1 MRTNKRIIITIT
13 HRLDY
18 VHILQKNLAKQRD
31 SYDEWH
37 LWVNTADESVLEEL
51 QKIDAHIIKPDIF
64 KPEDGLHN
72 LYHFYQIDSM
82 NHDTDYLKLD
92 DDIIWFE
99 PNFIDKI
106 FNYREFYR
114 NKYFLLF
121 SNTINN
127 AIISNIQMRLGNF
140 LWNNHTFY
148 NYLDPVGWASPLF
161 AEELH
166 KKLLQHINDNTY
178 NLWHFN
184 KWVLDWRE
192 MVSINS
198 ICWSGEDFSK
208 VIPYMQ
214 GVDEFWI
221 NTYGPS
227 MTNKNSV
234 ILGDI
239 LCSHYAFHPQKQY
252 LDQTDILDQYKKL
265 ADSV

>member
-1 MRTNKRIIITIT
+1 MDKRKRVIITIT
-13 HRLDY
+13 HRLDTI
-18 VHILQKNLAKQRD
+18 HILEKYLIKQRQN
-31 SYDEWH
+31 YDEWH
-37 LWVNTADESVLEEL
+37 LWVNSDNEEIKTEL
-51 QKIDAHIIKPDIF
+51 SKIDASIIRPSVF

-72 LYHFYQIDSM
+72 LYHFYQTDSM
-82 NHDTDYLKLD
+82 DHNTNYLKLD
-92 DDIIWFE
+92 DDIVWLE

-106 FNYREFYR
+106 FNYREYYQ
-114 NKYFLLF
+114 NNYFLIF
-121 SNTINN
+121 SNIVNN
-127 AIISNIQMRLGNF
+127 AIISNIQMRFGNF
-140 LWNNHTFY
+140 LWNNNTFY
-148 NYLDPVGWASPLF
+148 NYLDPTGWANPLF

-166 KKLLQHINDNTY
+166 RKFLNHINDNTY

-184 KWVLDWRE
+184 KWILDWRE

-198 ICWSGEDFSK
+198 VCWSGEDFSK

-239 LCSHYAFHPQKQY
+239 ICSHYAFHPQKQH
-252 LDQTDILDQYKKL
+252 LDSTDILEHYKKL